1 MENEVL
7 YFLFYVIKKTIWLS
21 AKKRDTLLLTI
32 SKQIRVAN
40 RRQQQDVIGAINFKE
55 FQSVTSKLFHAYI
68 CILQANVLFSLV
80 NQILALDPELVFLHQ
95 NPKLLIAIKDMKTQL
110 RKFILSPNKCKE
122 LISGWTYYI
131 VVKDVSGHGVGVVVS
146 GENFPCT
153 PTVFRM
159 QWPEWVKIEI
169 TSSSNRMGM
178 LTISD
183 LEMAVL
189 LLLWLVM

>member
-1 MENEVL
+1 M
-7 YFLFYVIKKTIWLS
+7 
-21 AKKRDTLLLTI
+21 
-32 SKQIRVAN
+32 
-40 RRQQQDVIGAINFKE
+40 
-55 FQSVTSKLFHAYI
+55 
-68 CILQANVLFSLV
+68 
-80 NQILALDPELVFLHQ
+80 VFLHQ
-95 NPKLLIAIKDMKTQL
+95 NPKLLIVIKDMKTLL
-110 RKFILSPNKCKE
+110 RESTCRPTKCKE
-122 LISGWTYYI
+122 LISGWTDYI

-146 GENFPCT
+146 GENLPCT